1 MKKIVNEYQYNM
13 DLLKEF
19 YWLYYKPIVILLF
32 VLTFVILLLSIL
44 FYDFNFA
51 FLCISIMVC
60 CLILSLL
67 MPKRLAKLQYQ
78 RLMEQSNG
86 KDVVNRVSIS
96 EDKIIVENTSTGNK
110 VEYLVS
116 NIKKVKEGKN
126 IFCLYTK
133 ARACILLFKD
143 GFISGTKDDFYSL
156 LQSANI
162 IKK

>member
-1 MKKIVNEYQYNM
+1 MKKVVNEYQYNKE
-13 DLLKEF
+13 LLKEF
-19 YWLYYKPIVILLF
+19 FWLYYKPVVILLF
-32 VLTFVILLLSIL
+32 VLTILIILLSIL

-67 MPKRLAKLQYQ
+67 MPGRLAKIQYQ

-133 ARACILLFKD
+133 ARVGIILFKD
-143 GFISGTKDDFYSL
+143 GFISGTKDDFYL
-156 LQSANI
+156 LLRSVNL

>member
-1 MKKIVNEYQYNM
+1 MKKVVNEYQYNIE
-13 DLLKEF
+13 LLKEF
-19 YWLYYKPIVILLF
+19 YWLYYKPIVIFLF
-32 VLTFVILLLSIL
+32 VLTILIILLSIL

-67 MPKRLAKLQYQ
+67 MPSRLAKIQYR
-78 RLMEQSNG
+78 RLMEQSSG

-96 EDKIIVENTSTGNK
+96 EDKIIVENTSTSNK
-110 VEYLVS
+110 VEYFVS

-133 ARACILLFKD
+133 AKVGILLYKE
-143 GFISGTKDDFYSL
+143 GFISGTKKELFSL
-156 LQSANI
+156 LEGANI
-162 IKK
+162 VEK

>member
-1 MKKIVNEYQYNM
+1 MKKVVNEYQYNKE
-13 DLLKEF
+13 LLKEF
-19 YWLYYKPIVILLF
+19 FWLYYKPVVILLF
-32 VLTFVILLLSIL
+32 VLTILIILLSIL

-67 MPKRLAKLQYQ
+67 MPSRLAKIQYQ

-96 EDKIIVENTSTGNK
+96 EDKIIVENTSTSNK
-110 VEYLVS
+110 VEYFVS

-133 ARACILLFKD
+133 AKVGILLYKE
-143 GFISGTKDDFYSL
+143 GFISGTKKELFSL
-156 LQSANI
+156 LESANI
-162 IKK
+162 VEK